1 MRTHGSILRIV
12 MAGACLGMGSAA
24 VGAQETL
31 MNGGDLRHGGFG
43 APVVKLTEV
52 DSRFGV
58 LVGGHGG
65 WIINGSFVI
74 GGGGYA
80 LANTGNFEHRTNGVG
95 DPGGLEMAYGGLE
108 LGYVHRPDELVHV
121 SLGLLIGAGVVTWT
135 PNGQSDTEA
144 DDGFFVAEPE
154 VDVVLNATRSVRAV
168 LGVSY
173 RLTQG
178 VELFDLRSADLSGFA
193 AVVSVKFGSF

>member
-1 MRTHGSILRIV
+1 
-12 MAGACLGMGSAA
+12 
-24 VGAQETL
+24 
-31 MNGGDLRHGGFG
+31 
-43 APVVKLTEV
+43 
-52 DSRFGV
+52 
-58 LVGGHGG
+58 
-65 WIINGSFVI
+65 
-74 GGGGYA
+74 
-80 LANTGNFEHRTNGVG
+80 
-95 DPGGLEMAYGGLE
+95 MAYGGLE